1 MCERKKKGGG
11 RCRLLL
17 LLSHVLILELLG
29 RVTRADLIPVQS
41 NLQDKRAETFLSES
55 RNQL

>member
-17 LLSHVLILELLG
+17 LLSHLLMMELLG
-29 RVTRADLIPVQS
+29 RGNWGDLIPVQR
-41 NLQDKRAETFLSES
+41 NLLDERAETIVSES
-55 RNQL
+55 

>member
-17 LLSHVLILELLG
+17 LHLMMELLG
-29 RVTRADLIPVQS
+29 RGTWGDLIPVQR
-41 NLQDKRAETFLSES
+41 NLLDERAEAFVSES
-55 RNQL
+55 